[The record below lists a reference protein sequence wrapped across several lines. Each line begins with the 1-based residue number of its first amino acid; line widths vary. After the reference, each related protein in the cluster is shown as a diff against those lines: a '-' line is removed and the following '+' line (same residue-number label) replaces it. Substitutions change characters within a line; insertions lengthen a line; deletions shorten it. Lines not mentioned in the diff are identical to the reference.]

1 MATTSRRGTRNLIA
15 ELVAKGSSFC
25 FFQAARL
32 IALGQKT
39 KNNFL
44 LPDNLRFSSKLSLS
58 FPASQIDRVVLH
70 SNQEEQQR
78 DSLISTSNTTEVRVN
93 FMGLVG
99 PSGVLPTSY
108 TELLIDRRNQF
119 RDASAHAFFDIFT
132 HRAVSL
138 FYAAWSKYRFYI
150 TYERGDTE
158 GFSRNVLDIVGVGLH
173 HLRRRLTPGH
183 SALPELLLIHYAG
196 LLSQRP
202 IPASNIEALIRGFFG
217 VNARVEQF
225 AGHWILLPV
234 DEQGALIA
242 GRNCSLG
249 KNSFL
254 GERMWDRQTKMR
266 LHLGP
271 LDADQ
276 FSRFLPGN
284 EEFVALQELVRF
296 CTGLTLDCEI
306 TLNLKRESIPLPLL
320 QTGPLPPRLGRSL
333 WLNSRPPV
341 ENAGNARFTLLR

>member
-1 MATTSRRGTRNLIA
+1 MASPSRRGARNLIA
-15 ELVAKGSSFC
+15 DLVEKGSSFC

-39 KNNFL
+39 KNNFS

-58 FPASQIDRVVLH
+58 FPASQIDRVILH
-70 SNQEEQQR
+70 SPPEEQQP
-78 DSLISTSNTTEVRVN
+78 DSGDSTGNAMEVRVN

-108 TELLIDRRNQF
+108 TELLIGRRNQF
-119 RDASAHAFFDIFT
+119 RDGSAHAFFDMFT

-138 FYAAWSKYRFYI
+138 FYGAWSKYRFYI
-150 TYERGDTE
+150 TYERGDPD
-158 GFSRNVLDIVGVGLH
+158 GFSRNILDIVGVGLR
-173 HLRRRLTPGH
+173 HLRGRLTSEHGT
-183 SALPELLLIHYAG
+183 LPELFLIHYAG

-202 IPASNIEALIRGFFG
+202 IPAANIEALVRGFFC
-217 VNARVEQF
+217 VDARVEQF
-225 AGHWILLPV
+225 SGQWRLLPV
-234 DEQGALIA
+234 HEQSVLIA
-242 GRNCSLG
+242 GRNCALG
-249 KNSFL
+249 QNSFL
-254 GERMWDRQTKMR
+254 GERVWDRQTKIR
-266 LHLGP
+266 LQLGP
-271 LDADQ
+271 LDANQ

-284 EEFVALQELVRF
+284 EEFVALQELIRF

-320 QTGPLPPRLGRSL
+320 QTGLSPPRLGQSL

-341 ENAGNARFTLLR
+341 SNADNARFTLLG